1 MVLDGSN
8 ALDDFRREGD
18 YREWPQGNPAV
29 VPLDLKQPKVD
40 DPQVLEQIKGDPHL
54 QSIPVV
60 ILTASRE
67 EPDLLRCY
75 RLGVNVY
82 LVKPVSFKGFIEAI
96 QKLGVF
102 WALITSPRRTA

>member
-40 DPQVLEQIKGDPHL
+40 DPRFL
-54 QSIPVV
+54 
-60 ILTASRE
+60 SRS
-67 EPDLLRCY
+67 RVTRTC
-75 RLGVNVY
+75 
-82 LVKPVSFKGFIEAI
+82 KVSP
-96 QKLGVF
+96 
-102 WALITSPRRTA
+102 W